1 MDGAVVAWV
10 DGGALYAATTATTTT
25 AATTAIRPGALGWG
39 PWAPAATPCVARC
52 ARCAVGRRVGR
63 LANELKASVCCRVA
77 AEHRGLQQNFI
88 QTKTRAHTIQENY
101 TLNVQVLVNQRA

>member
-52 ARCAVGRRVGR
+52 AVGRRVGR

-77 AEHRGLQQNFI
+77 AEHPGLQQNFI
-88 QTKTRAHTIQENY
+88 QTKTRAHKIQENY